1 MKFKYKLQNK
11 KNIIKSKVS
20 ESFACKKIT
29 NFFILKKFQ
38 GLSSE
43 LQSRENLID
52 DLKSSAKPLVDS
64 CDGDIVEQI
73 ESAVQGACVAWN
85 DTTDNL
91 QTLCTKYQKAVE
103 LWQKY
108 QKASAT
114 VKHWVEQQMETL
126 DTLNLHSAH
135 HHKPAQNTTETLQ
148 HVKVCFFC
156 LILKCVKTF

>member
-1 MKFKYKLQNK
+1 MELRARENEEKNRKFPRALKIY
-11 KNIIKSKVS
+11 V
-20 ESFACKKIT
+20 KKIT
-29 NFFILKKFQ
+29 NFFSDSKKFQ

-52 DLKSSAKPLVDS
+52 DLKTSAKPLVDT
-64 CDGDIVEQI
+64 CDGDIVEKI

-114 VKHWVEQQMETL
+114 VKHWIEQQMETL
-126 DTLNLHSAH
+126 EPLNLHSAH
-135 HHKPAQNTTETLQ
+135 HQPAQKTTSETLQ
-148 HVKVCFFC
+148 HVKVCFLFC
-156 LILKCVKTF
+156 

>member
-1 MKFKYKLQNK
+1 M
-11 KNIIKSKVS
+11 
-20 ESFACKKIT
+20 
-29 NFFILKKFQ
+29 
-38 GLSSE
+38 
-43 LQSRENLID
+43 QSRENLID
-52 DLKSSAKPLVDS
+52 DLKSSAKPLVET

-114 VKHWVEQQMETL
+114 VKHWIEQQMETL

-135 HHKPAQNTTETLQ
+135 HQRQPTQKSASETLQ
-148 HVKVCFFC
+148 HVKVCMVFLLTYIAYIAFRRRQ
-156 LILKCVKTF
+156 L